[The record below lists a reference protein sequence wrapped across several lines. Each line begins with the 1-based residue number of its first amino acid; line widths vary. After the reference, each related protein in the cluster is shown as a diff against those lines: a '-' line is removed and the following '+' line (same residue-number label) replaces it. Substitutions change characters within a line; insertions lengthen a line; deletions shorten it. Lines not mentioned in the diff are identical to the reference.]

1 VELLSFSTRIPTT
14 TNEFEDVSIPDDG
27 NHQGM
32 AYQKVMNKVPVILGH
47 AILQAVLYATLA
59 STQCT

>member
-1 VELLSFSTRIPTT
+1 VELLSFSTQIPTT

-32 AYQKVMNKVPVILGH
+32 YGTGFLENYTKGKIMV
-47 AILQAVLYATLA
+47 
-59 STQCT
+59 